1 MIQRLFTEHP
11 RSVDE
16 SYLQHLVA
24 ALGFSGRLALAAAAC
39 LVHAFLPFLFVK
51 TGSAMITT
59 LHDRMVTNRRRP
71 AGVPTGAREEHDA
84 TMARLTAVSPS
95 FLKTR
100 S

>member
-11 RSVDE
+11 SSVDE

-24 ALGFSGRLALAAAAC
+24 ALGFSSRLALASLAC

-59 LHDRMVTNRRRP
+59 LHDRMVTNRHRRSAGAP
-71 AGVPTGAREEHDA
+71 ATTQEDHDVP
-84 TMARLTAVSPS
+84 MARLQ
-95 FLKTR
+95 R
-100 S
+100 SARLS

>member
-16 SYLQHLVA
+16 SYLQHLAA
-24 ALGFSGRLALAAAAC
+24 ALGFSARLALAALAC

-59 LHDRMVTNRRRP
+59 LHDRMVTNRHRRP
-71 AGVPTGAREEHDA
+71 AGAPAAAQGDQAVPIV
-84 TMARLTAVSPS
+84 RL
-95 FLKTR
+95 
-100 S
+100 

>member
-16 SYLQHLVA
+16 SYLQHLAA
-24 ALGFSGRLALAAAAC
+24 ALGFSVRLALAALAC

-59 LHDRMVTNRRRP
+59 LHDRMVTNRHRRP
-71 AGVPTGAREEHDA
+71 PGTPSGARGDRDVP
-84 TMARLTAVSPS
+84 MARLQRSARPS
-95 FLKTR
+95 
-100 S
+100 

>member
-16 SYLQHLVA
+16 SYLQHLAA
-24 ALGFSGRLALAAAAC
+24 ALGFSVRLALAALAC

-59 LHDRMVTNRRRP
+59 LHDRMVTNRHRLP
-71 AGVPTGAREEHDA
+71 AGASVGAQRDHNVP
-84 TMARLTAVSPS
+84 MARLQ
-95 FLKTR
+95 R
-100 S
+100 SARSS

>member
-16 SYLQHLVA
+16 SYLQHLGA
-24 ALGFSGRLALAAAAC
+24 ALGFSVRLAVAALAC

-59 LHDRMVTNRRRP
+59 LHDRMVTNRHRRP
-71 AGVPTGAREEHDA
+71 ADATAGARGDRDVP
-84 TMARLTAVSPS
+84 MAGMQRSARPS
-95 FLKTR
+95 
-100 S
+100 

>member
-16 SYLQHLVA
+16 SYFQHLAA
-24 ALGFSGRLALAAAAC
+24 ALGFSVRLALAALAC

-59 LHDRMVTNRRRP
+59 LHDRMVTNRHRRP
-71 AGVPTGAREEHDA
+71 ASAPAGAQGDQAVPMTRLQRSAR
-84 TMARLTAVSPS
+84 PS
-95 FLKTR
+95 
-100 S
+100 